1 MQISRITTNLIN
13 TSILPNKT
21 EVNTKAQYKIYIT
34 PNAIIKKGAF
44 IKLNL
49 IKGWRS
55 VQNISIALE
64 GFTSVSAISQ
74 QSSVKIVSI
83 LQPSTDAADPWHND
97 VNQRIITLQILQS
110 DFLIGD
116 TILLKIGGNSN
127 INGSKMHTS
136 CSTGFIEVAVN
147 NVNGNWV
154 EQINTPKFEIVKG
167 SAE

>member
-1 MQISRITTNLIN
+1 M
-13 TSILPNKT
+13 
-21 EVNTKAQYKIYIT
+21 
-34 PNAIIKKGAF
+34 
-44 IKLNL
+44 
-49 IKGWRS
+49 
-55 VQNISIALE
+55 
-64 GFTSVSAISQ
+64 
-74 QSSVKIVSI
+74 SI

-154 EQINTPKFEIVKG
+154 EQINTPKFEIVNQAAKSINIYLPSVIKVG
-167 SAE
+167 EIYLSSAFVSPPNTILPPFNILLKRIKCRSLIIRG